1 MNLELKTL
9 IYSMINNLVIA
20 VIKVLGGLYFG
31 LGSLFADGLHTFSD
45 FITDI
50 ISMIGTKISKKRP
63 TKYHPF
69 GFGKVE
75 YLTNLFVGILLLLLA
90 MFIIIS
96 SFFKEAIIPPLTVL
110 IILVISFLLKLIAI
124 FIMNRVGKK
133 INSHVLVVSVEESK
147 TDLYSSIGVII
158 ITLLLQFSNRFIILK
173 YVDLIG
179 SVIIGLI
186 VLRTSL
192 KIIISNSLSIIG
204 EIDDD
209 EEKVGKVNDY
219 LSKYRN
225 IIDSDME
232 LVKYGA
238 YYKLHLVLVL
248 RQDIT
253 LRQAEKLMNKI
264 KIEIIRQRKL
274 KIKYVTIF
282 ITDKIKK
289 KLLI

>member
-1 MNLELKTL
+1 MNLEIKTL
-9 IYSMINNLVIA
+9 RYSMINNLVIA
-20 VIKVLGGLYFG
+20 IIKVCGGLFFG

-50 ISMIGTKISKKRP
+50 ISMIGTKISKRRP

-75 YLTNLFVGILLLLLA
+75 YLTNLFVGILLLMLA
-90 MFIIIS
+90 IFIIIS
-96 SFFKEAIIPPLTVL
+96 SFFKTTIIPPLTVL
-110 IILVISFLLKLIAI
+110 IVVIITFILKSIAI
-124 FIMNRVGKK
+124 IIMNKVGKK

-158 ITLLLQFSNRFIILK
+158 ITILLQFSNQISILK
-173 YVDLIG
+173 HVDLIG
-179 SVIIGLI
+179 SILIGLI

-209 EEKVGKVNDY
+209 EEKIKEVKDY

-225 IIDSDME
+225 IVDSDME

-238 YYKLHLVLVL
+238 YYKLHLVLEL
-248 RQDIT
+248 KQDIS
-253 LRQAEKLMNKI
+253 LRSAEKLMKKI
-264 KIEIIRQRKL
+264 KFEIPKQKKL
-274 KIKYVTIF
+274 KIKFVTIF

-289 KLLI
+289 K

>member
-1 MNLELKTL
+1 MSLELKTL
-9 IYSMINNLVIA
+9 VYSMINNLVIA
-20 VIKVLGGLYFG
+20 IIKIFGGLFFG

-69 GFGKVE
+69 GFGQVE
-75 YLTNLFVGILLLLLA
+75 YLTNLFVGVLLLA
-90 MFIIIS
+90 LAFFIIVS
-96 SFFKEAIIPPLTVL
+96 SFFKKPIIPPLTVL
-110 IILVISFLLKLIAI
+110 VVLVISFLLKLIAI
-124 FIMNRVGKK
+124 YVMNRVGKK

-158 ITLLLQFSNRFIILK
+158 ITILLQFSDKIIILK
-173 YVDLIG
+173 HVDLVG
-179 SVIIGLI
+179 SIIIGLI
-186 VLRTSL
+186 VLRTSF

-204 EIDDD
+204 EVDDD
-209 EEKVGKVNDY
+209 KEKIKDVKDY

-225 IIDSDME
+225 IVDSDME

-238 YYKLHLVLVL
+238 YYKLHLVLEL
-248 RQDIT
+248 KQDIS
-253 LRQAEKLMNKI
+253 LRSAEKLMKKI
-264 KIEIIRQRKL
+264 KIEIPRQKKL
-274 KIKYVTIF
+274 KIRFVTIF

-289 KLLI
+289 K

>member
-1 MNLELKTL
+1 MKLELKTL
-9 IYSMINNLVIA
+9 RYSMINNLVIA
-20 VIKVLGGLYFG
+20 IIKVFGGLYFG

-50 ISMIGTKISKKRP
+50 ISMLGTKISKRRP

-75 YLTNLFVGILLLLLA
+75 YLTNLFVGVLLLILA
-90 MFIIIS
+90 LFIIIS
-96 SFFKEAIIPPLTVL
+96 SFFKESIIPPLTVL
-110 IILVISFLLKLIAI
+110 ILLVITFILKLIAI
-124 FIMNRVGKK
+124 FVMNRVGNK

-158 ITLLLQFSNRFIILK
+158 ITIILQFSDKIAIFK
-173 YVDLIG
+173 YADLIG
-179 SVIIGLI
+179 SIIIGLI
-186 VLRTSL
+186 VLKTSL

-204 EIDDD
+204 EIDYDNLKID
-209 EEKVGKVNDY
+209 EVREY
-219 LSKYRN
+219 LSKYKN
-225 IIDSDME
+225 IVDSDIH
-232 LVKYGA
+232 LIKYGA
-238 YYKLHLVLVL
+238 YYKLQLTLVL

-264 KIEIIRQRKL
+264 KIEIPRQRKL

-282 ITDKIKK
+282 ITDNIKK
-289 KLLI
+289 K

>member
-110 IILVISFLLKLIAI
+110 IILVISFVLKLIAI

-179 SVIIGLI
+179 SVVIGLI

-264 KIEIIRQRKL
+264 KIEIIRQKKL

-289 KLLI
+289 K

>member
-1 MNLELKTL
+1 MKLELKTL
-9 IYSMINNLVIA
+9 RYSMINNLVIA
-20 VIKVLGGLYFG
+20 IIKVFGGLFFG

-50 ISMIGTKISKKRP
+50 ISMIGTKVSKKRP

-75 YLTNLFVGILLLLLA
+75 YLTNLFVGLLLLILA
-90 MFIIIS
+90 LFIIIS
-96 SFFKEAIIPPLTVL
+96 SFFKETSIPPLTVL
-110 IILVISFLLKLIAI
+110 ILLVITFLLKLIAI
-124 FIMNRVGKK
+124 YVMNRVGNK

-158 ITLLLQFSNRFIILK
+158 ITIILQFSDKITILK
-173 YVDLIG
+173 YADLVG
-179 SVIIGLI
+179 SIIIGLI
-186 VLRTSL
+186 VLKTSL

-204 EIDDD
+204 EIDYDL
-209 EEKVGKVNDY
+209 EKINGVKEY

-225 IIDSDME
+225 IVDSDIN
-232 LVKYGA
+232 LIKYGS
-238 YYKLHLVLVL
+238 YYKLQLTLQL
-248 RQDIT
+248 KQDIT

-264 KIEIIRQRKL
+264 KLEIPRQRKL

-289 KLLI
+289 K

>member
-1 MNLELKTL
+1 MKLELKTL
-9 IYSMINNLVIA
+9 RYSMINNLVIA
-20 VIKVLGGLYFG
+20 IIKVFGGLYFG

-50 ISMIGTKISKKRP
+50 ISMLGTKISKRRP

-75 YLTNLFVGILLLLLA
+75 YLTNLFVGVLLLILA
-90 MFIIIS
+90 LFIIIS
-96 SFFKEAIIPPLTVL
+96 SFFKESIIPPLTVL
-110 IILVISFLLKLIAI
+110 ILLVITFILKLIAI
-124 FIMNRVGKK
+124 FIMNRVGNK

-158 ITLLLQFSNRFIILK
+158 ITIILQFSDKISIFK
-173 YVDLIG
+173 YADLIG
-179 SVIIGLI
+179 SIIIGLI
-186 VLRTSL
+186 VLKTSL

-204 EIDDD
+204 EIDYDNLKID
-209 EEKVGKVNDY
+209 EVREY
-219 LSKYRN
+219 LSKYKN
-225 IIDSDME
+225 IVDSDIH
-232 LVKYGA
+232 LIKYGA
-238 YYKLHLVLVL
+238 YYKLQLTLVL

-264 KIEIIRQRKL
+264 KIEIPRQRKL

-282 ITDKIKK
+282 ITDNIKK
-289 KLLI
+289 K

>member
-289 KLLI
+289 K

>member
-1 MNLELKTL
+1 MNLELRTL

-20 VIKVLGGLYFG
+20 IIKVAGGLFFG

-50 ISMIGTKISKKRP
+50 ISMIGTKVSKKRP

-75 YLTNLFVGILLLLLA
+75 YLTNLFVGVLLFMLA
-90 MFIIIS
+90 IFIIVS
-96 SFFKEAIIPPLTVL
+96 SFFKEAVIPPLTVL
-110 IILVISFLLKLIAI
+110 LLLSIVFILKLVAI
-124 FIMNRVGKK
+124 YVMHVVGKK

-158 ITLLLQFSNRFIILK
+158 ITVLLQFSDKISILK

-179 SVIIGLI
+179 SIIIGLI
-186 VLRTSL
+186 VFRTSL
-192 KIIISNSLSIIG
+192 KIIISNSLSLIG

-209 EEKVGKVNDY
+209 EEKIREINNY
-219 LSKYRN
+219 LSKYKN
-225 IIDSDME
+225 IVDSDME

-238 YYKLHLVLVL
+238 YYKLHLVLEL

-264 KIEIIRQRKL
+264 KMEIPRQKKLEIRF
-274 KIKYVTIF
+274 ITIF

-289 KLLI
+289 K

>member
-20 VIKVLGGLYFG
+20 IIKVFGGLFFG

-75 YLTNLFVGILLLLLA
+75 YLTNLFVGILLLALA
-90 MFIIIS
+90 LFIIIT
-96 SFFKEAIIPPLTVL
+96 SFFKEPIIPPLKVL
-110 IILVISFLLKLIAI
+110 IILVISFILKLIAI
-124 FIMNRVGKK
+124 YIMNRVGKK

-147 TDLYSSIGVII
+147 ADLYSSIGVII
-158 ITLLLQFSNRFIILK
+158 ITILLQFSDKITILK
-173 YVDLIG
+173 HVDLIG
-179 SVIIGLI
+179 SILIGLI

-204 EIDDD
+204 EIDTD
-209 EEKVGKVNDY
+209 EEKIKEVKEY

-225 IIDSDME
+225 IVDSDIE

-238 YYKLHLVLVL
+238 YYKLHLVLEL
-248 RQDIT
+248 KQDIS
-253 LRQAEKLMNKI
+253 LRSAEKLMKKI
-264 KIEIIRQRKL
+264 KLELPRHKKL
-274 KIKYVTIF
+274 KIKFITIF

-289 KLLI
+289 K

>member
-1 MNLELKTL
+1 MKLELKTL
-9 IYSMINNLVIA
+9 RYSMINNLVIA
-20 VIKVLGGLYFG
+20 IIKVFGGLYFG

-50 ISMIGTKISKKRP
+50 ISMLGTKISKRRP

-75 YLTNLFVGILLLLLA
+75 YLTNLFVGVLLLILA
-90 MFIIIS
+90 LFIIIS
-96 SFFKEAIIPPLTVL
+96 SFFKESIIPPLTVL
-110 IILVISFLLKLIAI
+110 ILLVITFILKLIAI
-124 FIMNRVGKK
+124 FIMNRVGNK

-158 ITLLLQFSNRFIILK
+158 ITIILQFSDKIAIFK
-173 YVDLIG
+173 YADLIG
-179 SVIIGLI
+179 SIIIGLI
-186 VLRTSL
+186 VLKTSL

-204 EIDDD
+204 EIDYDNLKID
-209 EEKVGKVNDY
+209 EVREY
-219 LSKYRN
+219 LSKYKN
-225 IIDSDME
+225 IIDSDIH
-232 LVKYGA
+232 LIKYGA
-238 YYKLHLVLVL
+238 YYKLQLTLVL

-264 KIEIIRQRKL
+264 KIEIPRQRKL

-282 ITDKIKK
+282 ITDNIKK
-289 KLLI
+289 K